1 MKEKQDRVWTG
12 IIKTRQVL
20 DQFDKEIENTRP
32 VLDHFF
38 QKSLVEGV
46 VLNQKLKVRKK
57 MRMYCLNSLR

>member
-20 DQFDKEIENTRP
+20 DQFYKEIENTRP

-57 MRMYCLNSLR
+57 MRIV